1 MQTTLLG
8 LAIAFIIALIAALVG
23 PYFIDWDQFRPQ
35 FEAEATQIIGA
46 PVRVA
51 GKLDARLLP
60 SPSLRLRSVVVGG
73 ANDLGKVRADR
84 LDVEFSLGSL
94 MRGEWRATELTI
106 DGMALDLGL
115 DPQGRI
121 DWPASTGKFNLGTLA
136 IDRLNLTGRIAL
148 HDAASRGTLE
158 LNDIDFSGDVR
169 SLAGSVRGDGS
180 FVLSGARTPFRVSSG
195 QGPDGNGTRIHL
207 NIDPGARALS
217 GDLDGVLSFEARA
230 PRFEGAVTLAASAG
244 PRVNGSKVSEP
255 KVNEPKTK
263 SAGSDASPTPWRISA
278 RIKADPAAARLE
290 QLEASYGF
298 DEAALKLAGQGDIRF
313 GASPLLHAVLSA
325 RQLDADKFAA
335 KEKENDKQN
344 AKDNIKDNIKDTNA
358 ADPIRLLPALRALIA
373 AAPEPPIPA
382 QIEFSSEQ
390 IMLGGRPLQ
399 NFAADLRTDAKSWTI
414 DRLDFRAPG
423 STHVSL
429 SGVSLS
435 GSHAQ
440 PGPSG
445 HFQGALSVES
455 SDPDTLAAWL
465 QGRSEVTYRSQK
477 PMRLRGDVNVAADRV
492 AIDAIR
498 AEIDGGAVEGRIAVA
513 NPAAGGG
520 ARVDAEL
527 KAERLDLDAAGAFVR
542 SLLGPQAEWPE
553 QMQLSLDIGHAISAG
568 QELHPFAARLGY
580 GPTAISLDHLKIGE
594 ASGVAVE
601 GTGAFDRVNAT
612 GKLALNS
619 SAASLGQIAG
629 LIAPLAPAFAA
640 RLTAMGSA
648 PTGSSPI
655 GSSLGPARLKLTL
668 TLDKDSEHADRT
680 VAHAAL
686 DLDAPQLKGLTTITA
701 RPEIAA
707 LRGIDLDRL
716 QRSEISIDSKLSSE
730 RGGAL
735 LALLGLDGMIAA
747 GEGPAQFQG
756 SVSGL
761 WQAPLRLKISL
772 SGAGLDA
779 EAQGT
784 AEPWAAQPKASV
796 SLKARTINLAPL
808 FDLKP
813 SDRLMQNISVTSRVS
828 LLGSKLTFE
837 DLDGAIAGSRLRG
850 RVALTL
856 DDEHNVEGE
865 VGLDALD
872 LAPAFALAIGAQG
885 RDAAEP
891 LGSGLLKGWRG
902 RIAFQA
908 LRGQLPGGGELRPVS
923 GSVRSDGQSLTFDA
937 IKGGIGRGEATATI
951 DARQTAGG
959 IALNARLQLS
969 AVDGTALHYR
979 ALKMPAGK
987 TSMQMTLASQGRSAS
1002 ALTGAMSG
1010 SGTVTLESA
1019 AVGGLDPRAFD
1030 VAIRASDA
1038 GQATDDIR
1046 LRKIVE
1052 PVLADGA
1059 LLVASAQIPFT
1070 IRDGRLRVGATT
1082 LDSDVA
1088 RAVISGG
1095 YDIPADQADI
1105 RATVALAAVGQQA
1118 SRPEI
1123 GVFAVGSPDALD
1135 RTVDVTALSSWLA
1148 VRAIDRET
1156 RRLDS
1161 IERGEPPPAVTP
1173 ASIPPAIAQPPIA
1186 APNVVP
1192 SAVLPGQPPK
1202 PRVNAPRPPVAP
1214 SGTSAPPATT
1224 APVVSQ
1230 QVAPLPPPIE
1240 VRPAPGVARPPKPRP
1255 PLVLTP
1261 PPAAP
1266 VQPAF

>member
-1 MQTTLLG
+1 VQTTLLG

-35 FEAEATQIIGA
+35 FEAEATQVIGA

-73 ANDLGKVRADR
+73 VNDRGKVRADK

-115 DPQGRI
+115 DPRGRI
-121 DWPASTGKFNLGTLA
+121 DWPASTGKFNLGTLS

-158 LNDIDFSGDVR
+158 LNDIAFSGDVR

-180 FVLSGARTPFRVSSG
+180 FVLSGARYPFRVSSG
-195 QGPDGNGTRIHL
+195 QGADGNGTRVHL

-230 PRFEGAVTLAASAG
+230 PRFDGAVTLAAFAG
-244 PRVNGSKVSEP
+244 PKETGLKA
-255 KVNEPKTK
+255 K
-263 SAGSDASPTPWRISA
+263 SASSDPSPTPWRMSA
-278 RIKADPAAARLE
+278 RIKADPATARLE
-290 QLEASYGF
+290 QIEASYGS
-298 DEAALKLAGQGDIRF
+298 EETALKFAGQGDIRF
-313 GASPLLHAVLSA
+313 GATPLLHAVLSA

-335 KEKENDKQN
+335 KEN
-344 AKDNIKDNIKDTNA
+344 AKDTNA
-358 ADPIRLLPALRALIA
+358 AEPIRLLPLLRALIA
-373 AAPEPPIPA
+373 STPEPPIPA
-382 QIEFSSEQ
+382 HIELSSEQ

-399 NFAADLRTDAKSWTI
+399 NFAADLRADAKSWAI

-423 STHVSL
+423 TTRVSL
-429 SGVSLS
+429 SGTN
-435 GSHAQ
+435 AQ

-445 HFQGALSVES
+445 HFLGALSVES
-455 SDPDTLAAWL
+455 SDPDALAAWL
-465 QGRSEVTYRSQK
+465 QGRSEVTYHSQK
-477 PMRLRGDVNVAADRV
+477 PMRLRGDVNVALDRV
-492 AIDAIR
+492 AIDAIK
-498 AEIDGGAVEGRIAVA
+498 AEIDGGAVEGRIAFA
-513 NPAAGGG
+513 NNAGG
-520 ARVDAEL
+520 ARFDAEL
-527 KAERLDLDAAGAFVR
+527 KAERLDLDAATAFVR
-542 SLLGPQAEWPE
+542 SLLGPQAELPE
-553 QMQLSLDIGHAISAG
+553 QVQLSLDIGHAISAG
-568 QELHPFAARLGY
+568 QELHPFTAKLGY
-580 GPTAISLDHLKIGE
+580 GPKAISLDGLKIGA
-594 ASGVAVE
+594 ASGVTVE
-601 GTGAFDRVNAT
+601 GAGAFDRVNAT

-619 SAASLGQIAG
+619 SAASLGQITG
-629 LIAPLAPAFAA
+629 MIAPLAPGFAS
-640 RLTAMGSA
+640 RLTAMGS
-648 PTGSSPI
+648 SP
-655 GSSLGPARLKLTL
+655 GPARLKLTL
-668 TLDKDSEHADRT
+668 ALDKDPEHADRT
-680 VAHAAL
+680 SAHATL
-686 DLDAPQLKGLTTITA
+686 DLDAPQLKGLATITA
-701 RPEIAA
+701 RPEASA
-707 LRGIDLDRL
+707 LRTIDFDKL
-716 QRSEISIDSKLSSE
+716 QRSEINIESKLSSE
-730 RGGAL
+730 KGGPL
-735 LALLGLDGMIAA
+735 LALLGLDGFVAA

-756 SVSGL
+756 SVSGV
-761 WQAPLRLKISL
+761 WHAPLRMKINL

-784 AEPWAAQPKASV
+784 AEPWAPQPRAGV
-796 SLKARTINLAPL
+796 SLKARNINLAPL
-808 FDLKP
+808 FALKP

-828 LLGSKLTFE
+828 LSGSKLTFE
-837 DLDGAIAGSRLRG
+837 DLDGTMAGSRLRG
-850 RVALTL
+850 HVAMTL
-856 DDEHNVEGE
+856 DDERNVEGE

-891 LGSGLLKGWRG
+891 LGSGLLKGWHG

-908 LRGQLPGGGELRPVS
+908 LRGLLPGGGELRPVS
-923 GSVRSDGQSLTFDA
+923 GAVRSDGQSLTFDA
-937 IKGGIGRGEATATI
+937 LKGGIGGGEANATI
-951 DARQTAGG
+951 DARQNADG
-959 IALNARLQLS
+959 IALNTRLQLS
-969 AVDGTALHYR
+969 AVDGAALHYR
-979 ALKMPAGK
+979 ALKMPTGRV
-987 TSMQMTLASQGRSAS
+987 SMQMTLASQGRSAS

-1010 SGTVTLESA
+1010 SGTMTLESA
-1019 AVGGLDPRAFD
+1019 AIAGLDPRAFD

-1052 PVLADGA
+1052 PALSGGA

-1070 IRDGRLRVGATT
+1070 IRDGRLRVGPTT
-1082 LDSDVA
+1082 LDSEVA
-1088 RAVISGG
+1088 RAIVSGG

-1105 RATVALAAVGQQA
+1105 RATIASAAVEQA
-1118 SRPEI
+1118 ISRPEI
-1123 GVFAVGSPDALD
+1123 QVFVSGSPDALD
-1135 RTVDVTALSSWLA
+1135 RTVDVAALSSWLA

-1186 APNVVP
+1186 VP
-1192 SAVLPGQPPK
+1192 GAVLPGQPSFEVPVTDPRRLQPK
-1202 PRVNAPRPPVAP
+1202 PKVSAPRPPL
-1214 SGTSAPPATT
+1214 APPSALQSTLPST
-1224 APVVSQ
+1224 NAPVVSQ

-1240 VRPAPGVARPPKPRP
+1240 VRPAPGVARPPRPRL

-1261 PPAAP
+1261 PSANP